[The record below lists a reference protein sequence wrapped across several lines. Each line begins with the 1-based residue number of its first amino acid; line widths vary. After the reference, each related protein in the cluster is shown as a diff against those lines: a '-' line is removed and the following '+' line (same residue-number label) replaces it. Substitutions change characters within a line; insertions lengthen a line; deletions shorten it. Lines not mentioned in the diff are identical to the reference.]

1 MIEGVV
7 ARISGPV
14 VMAQHMR
21 GSKMYDVVKVGDEI
35 CMFRHE
41 KKFFNPNVFAVAIK
55 ASEAGVKA
63 ARAGWSSLWL
73 PAGAWFG
80 IAVIYFLAAKIRTF
94 GQYTV
99 GDILEVRYGKFAR
112 LFGAV
117 A

>member
-55 ASEAGVKA
+55 ARRPATPLPRRSRRSRPRRSTAW
-63 ARAGWSSLWL
+63 ARSSASTPL
-73 PAGAWFG
+73 P
-80 IAVIYFLAAKIRTF
+80 
-94 GQYTV
+94 
-99 GDILEVRYGKFAR
+99 
-112 LFGAV
+112 
-117 A
+117 